1 MLYVR
6 AHGSHVPVE
15 EDSVDAKGQPTAA
28 EHITY
33 SKWGEIVRPAAPQA
47 SVSIGP
53 ISSV

>member
-1 MLYVR
+1 M
-6 AHGSHVPVE
+6 PVE
-15 EDSVDAKGQPTAA
+15 EDSIDAQGNPTPA

-33 SKWGEIVRPAAPQA
+33 SKWGEIVRPRAPQA